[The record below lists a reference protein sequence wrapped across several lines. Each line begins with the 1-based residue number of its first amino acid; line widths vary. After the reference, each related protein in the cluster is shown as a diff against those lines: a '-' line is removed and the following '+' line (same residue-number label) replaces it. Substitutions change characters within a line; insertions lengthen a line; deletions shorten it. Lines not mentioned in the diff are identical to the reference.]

1 MSIVFEISPCT
12 ATGAATTLML
22 TLKPSCWKYPAS
34 IAMCTGRLVELIPAS
49 ASSIASF
56 SGRGKEADAGLPLA
70 AATGGAAGAASVLA
84 RAAAGAPPLAG
95 GAVPGDALG
104 PQAGATSSA
113 RATS

>member
-22 TLKPSCWKYPAS
+22 TLRPSCWKYPAS

-56 SGRGKEADAGLPLA
+56 SGRGNDAG
-70 AATGGAAGAASVLA
+70 GGLLLAAGADGVAGPLSVLA

-95 GAVPGDALG
+95 AVPVAELG
-104 PQAGATSSA
+104 AQATAAS
-113 RATS
+113 

>member
-22 TLKPSCWKYPAS
+22 TVRPSCWKYPAS

-56 SGRGKEADAGLPLA
+56 SGRGNAAGGGLA
-70 AATGGAAGAASVLA
+70 PPAGPDGAAGPASVLA

-95 GAVPGDALG
+95 AAPGAE
-104 PQAGATSSA
+104 AGAQA
-113 RATS
+113 

>member
-22 TLKPSCWKYPAS
+22 TLRPSCWRYPAS

-56 SGRGKEADAGLPLA
+56 SGRGKEADPSLPLA
-70 AATGGAAGAASVLA
+70 AGADGAPEPASALA

-95 GAVPGDALG
+95 AAPDAAPGDAPG
-104 PQAGATSSA
+104 AQAAVA
-113 RATS
+113 